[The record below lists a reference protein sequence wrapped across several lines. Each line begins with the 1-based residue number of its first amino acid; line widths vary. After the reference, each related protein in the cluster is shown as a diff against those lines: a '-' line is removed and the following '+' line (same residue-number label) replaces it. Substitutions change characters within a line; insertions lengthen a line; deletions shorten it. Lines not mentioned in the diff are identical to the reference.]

1 MGFGGSAGAAILL
14 VAAVASVGMLYT
26 TSYNGFEQVQDAT
39 TAEEAGDLQTLNTE
53 VAIQNVTHDTTA
65 SPETVSVTVQ
75 NAGSST
81 LSVADTDLLVNG
93 VYQADGL
100 TYTIDGPD
108 GTLTAGP
115 EGTDLWQP
123 QENLTITAEATV
135 EEPFT
140 VKVVTGPGV
149 AVTEGYP

>member
-39 TAEEAGDLQTLNTE
+39 TAEEAGDLRTLNTE
-53 VAIQNVTHDTTA
+53 VTIQNVTHDATA
-65 SPETVSVTVQ
+65 STVSVTVQ

-93 VYQADGL
+93 LYQADGL
-100 TYTIDGPD
+100 SYTIDGPD
-108 GTLTAGP
+108 GTLTAGS

-123 QENLTITAEATV
+123 QENLTITADVTV
-135 EEPFT
+135 DEPFT